1 MLEYRK
7 ERVSISLY
15 PLTLRLIDEEA
26 GKQNRSRSNL
36 IETILRRHLG
46 VESLEEEKSSRPLA
60 RSFL

>member
-1 MLEYRK
+1 MSEDRK

-46 VESLEEEKSSRPLA
+46 VESLEEKSSRPLV

>member
-15 PLTLRLIDEEA
+15 PLTLKLIDEEA
-26 GKQNRSRSNL
+26 DKQNRSRSNL

-46 VESLEEEKSSRPLA
+46 VESLEEKSSRPLA